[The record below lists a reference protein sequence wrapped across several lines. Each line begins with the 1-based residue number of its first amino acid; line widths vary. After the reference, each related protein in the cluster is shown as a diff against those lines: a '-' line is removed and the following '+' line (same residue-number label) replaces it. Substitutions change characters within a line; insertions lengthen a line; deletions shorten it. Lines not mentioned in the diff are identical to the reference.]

1 LPKSNTNNQSHD
13 VQYELNG
20 IEEEDFDE
28 NGLTL
33 TATNLADLNN
43 RHDVFADE
51 LEKIKQLYM

>member
-1 LPKSNTNNQSHD
+1 
-13 VQYELNG
+13 VLNG

-43 RHDVFADE
+43 RHDLYADE
-51 LEKIKQLYM
+51 LEKIKQLYL